1 MLASDINENLSCLF
15 LFVCFVFLQCNFSSF
30 SQLFPQRDNH
40 LVFKVYIVVFSQEAT
55 NEVQRLA
62 KDIRPYAAVSDHVLH
77 NSRRD
82 DTTAFVTSW

>member
-1 MLASDINENLSCLF
+1 MMLASDVNENLSCFF
-15 LFVCFVFLQCNFSSF
+15 LFVCFFVSAIS
-30 SQLFPQRDNH
+30 
-40 LVFKVYIVVFSQEAT
+40 VVFPSYSLNVTTIWFLRYILSFFQEAI

>member
-1 MLASDINENLSCLF
+1 MLASDINENLSCFFLLLF
-15 LFVCFVFLQCNFSSF
+15 FQCNFSSL
-30 SQLFPQRDNH
+30 SQLFPQR
-40 LVFKVYIVVFSQEAT
+40 YILSFFQEAI